1 MAMRK
6 LWLVTVN
13 TYLRQVKSWS
23 FLILVLS
30 PFVMIGLSF
39 GIGWISANSASS
51 GDQIAVVSN
60 QPALRAAYLK
70 TTSKADVKQSITTV
84 AEAKQAQKTE
94 KIQGYLVLTG
104 GQQLKAVYHGSQALS
119 STRKAKLTTFLT
131 NLQTQQNVAQAKLT
145 KRQVTTLQQQPIV
158 QQRVTSSLGLKKTAK
173 MASFWILV
181 FMVYMILTT
190 YSSITAQEIASEK
203 GTKIMEIIFSST
215 TALKYFLGKIFGV
228 LLMIVTQLVVYIL
241 GGWAS
246 LTAAQ
251 HFSATREM
259 YHTYHGLINQVVGNL
274 MSINLVFLFVGV
286 ILYTVLAAF
295 CGALVA
301 KPEDSSKAGYPAVY
315 LSMIAFFATF
325 PFQSNADAL
334 FVRIMSY
341 IPFFSSYFMPMRII
355 NGTTTTL
362 QISVS
367 MLILLATLLGM
378 TWYIGRIYGGL
389 MLQTDDGSFWKRLRR
404 GLAN

>member
-1 MAMRK
+1 MRK

-131 NLQTQQNVAQAKLT
+131 NMQTQQNVAQAKLT
-145 KRQVTTLQQQPIV
+145 KRQVVTLQQQPVV

-228 LLMIVTQLVVYIL
+228 LLMIVTQLVVYVL

-301 KPEDSSKAGYPAVY
+301 KPEDSSKAGYLAVY
-315 LSMIAFFATF
+315 LSMITFFATF

-355 NGTTTTL
+355 NGTATTL

>member
-1 MAMRK
+1 MRK

-131 NLQTQQNVAQAKLT
+131 NMQTQQNVAQAKLT
-145 KRQVTTLQQQPIV
+145 KRQVVTLQQQPVV

-228 LLMIVTQLVVYIL
+228 LLMIVTQLVVYVL

-301 KPEDSSKAGYPAVY
+301 KPEDSSKAGYLAVY

-355 NGTTTTL
+355 NGTATTL

>member
-1 MAMRK
+1 MGMRK

-131 NLQTQQNVAQAKLT
+131 NMQTQQNVAQAKLT
-145 KRQVTTLQQQPIV
+145 KRQVVTLQQQPVV

-228 LLMIVTQLVVYIL
+228 LLMIVTQLVVYVL

-301 KPEDSSKAGYPAVY
+301 KPEDSSKAGYLAVY

-355 NGTTTTL
+355 NGTATTL